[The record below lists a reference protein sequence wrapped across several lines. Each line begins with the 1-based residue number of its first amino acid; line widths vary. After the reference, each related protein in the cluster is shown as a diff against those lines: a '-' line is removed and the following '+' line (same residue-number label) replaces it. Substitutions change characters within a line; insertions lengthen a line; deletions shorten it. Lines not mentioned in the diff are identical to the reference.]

1 MKKTLSSVIYSIIAA
16 VVLLGGISGWFI
28 YDHARKEASLNAVL
42 DELTLEIDEA
52 KLEVEYG
59 ASFDPLSVV
68 KSFEGDMKID
78 CTVDTHVIG
87 DTPFTVILSKEDPY
101 GQTAEKNFHYTV
113 HVKDTM
119 KPEIKLKE
127 ESFSFTT
134 GSTFVVESNVES
146 VYDPADGPLMRADT
160 LDKGKWVIEDDLNL
174 DEPGDYTVIVK
185 AMDRN
190 GNESSASY
198 SVTIEEP
205 VPEPEFGPVAGTSE
219 YPYYIRINRALNV
232 VNIYTLD
239 ENGIY
244 SVPFRAMVC
253 STGDATPLGTYNTTI
268 KYRWRAL
275 FGGVYGQYATRIVDS
290 ILFHSVPYFSE
301 DPSDLE
307 YEEYNKLGTAASMG
321 CVRLCVED
329 VLWIYNNCP
338 IGTAV
343 EFYDDWENPGPFGK
357 PVPITIDV
365 NDERRGW
372 DPTDP
377 DPNNPWK

>member
-1 MKKTLSSVIYSIIAA
+1 MKKTLRTVILSVIGAI
-16 VVLLGGISGWFI
+16 VLIGGISGYFI
-28 YDHARKEASLNAVL
+28 YDHARKEASLKEAL
-42 DELTLEIDEA
+42 ASLTLDVDTA
-52 KLEVEYG
+52 KLDVEYG
-59 ASFDPLSVV
+59 SAFEPVSVIR
-68 KSFEGDMKID
+68 SHEGDMRIESSVN
-78 CTVDTHVIG
+78 TRVLG
-87 DTPFTVILSKEDPY
+87 DSPFTVILSKEDQY
-101 GQTAEKNFHYTV
+101 HQKAEMDYRYTV
-113 HVKDTM
+113 HVKDT
-119 KPEIKLKE
+119 KSPEIKLKE

-134 GSTFVVESNVES
+134 GSTFVPSSNVES
-146 VYDPADGPLMRADT
+146 VTDPVDGALEQADQLEKGRWT
-160 LDKGKWVIEDDLNL
+160 LESDINL
-174 DEPGDYTVIVK
+174 DEPGEYTVNIK
-185 AMDRN
+185 AMDLN

-198 SVTIEEP
+198 TVTITNP
-205 VPEPEFGPVAGTSE
+205 VPDFGLIAGTSD

-232 VNIYTLD
+232 VNVYTLD
-239 ENGIY
+239 EEGY
-244 SVPFRAMVC
+244 YTVPYRAMVC
-253 STGDATPLGTYNTTI
+253 STGDATPLGTYNTII

-338 IGTAV
+338 IGTTV
-343 EFYDDWENPGPFGK
+343 EFYDDWENPGPLGK
-357 PVPITIDV
+357 PVPVTIDV

-377 DPNNPWK
+377 DPANPWN